1 VIRSLSLG
9 KPLVVSDVG
18 WFSELPD
25 DVALKV
31 SVGERET
38 DDLEAALELL
48 LTREDV
54 RVEMG
59 RAAAGL
65 ARREHDLES
74 VADRY
79 AAALEEAVGGPAV
92 ADAVLREVSE
102 AAAGVGIAAGTPEAS
117 DLAERLAE
125 VELDG

>member
-1 VIRSLSLG
+1 MSAGS
-9 KPLVVSDVG
+9 P
-18 WFSELPD
+18 ELPD

-65 ARREHDLES
+65 ARREHDLEG
-74 VADRY
+74 VAERY

-92 ADAVLREVSE
+92 ADAVLRGGERGGGRRRDR
-102 AAAGVGIAAGTPEAS
+102 AGDTGGLGPRRAP
-117 DLAERLAE
+117 RR